1 MFRLGRVVVR
11 SRSPGMASH
20 RSRGPAGREA
30 HLGRVARR
38 TKGDRLRSRPADEPT
53 RQAAFWATCHLLD
66 ESRHHPATLKRHR
79 LDATRVESGFE

>member
-1 MFRLGRVVVR
+1 MFRVGRGVVR

-38 TKGDRLRSRPADEPT
+38 TKADRPPSRPADEPT
-53 RQAAFWATCHLLD
+53 RQAAFRATCHLLD
-66 ESRHHPATLKRHR
+66 EPCHHLAILKRHR